1 MWQRGGDHHTHA
13 EMPTPTHRQVK
24 GELQEGLKK
33 SQIGPQTRALIM
45 HDIDYFATD
54 TDYNISEDYDGLT
67 QAVCLDQHTLG
78 WKHFLQGKLL
88 PDWMDII
95 NTEQEKLGLP
105 HSLRAVPQMMTSLV
119 TITLNLWRTRC
130 EFLHG
135 RSHNKKVIKQRR
147 ILLQHF
153 EDLKSRS
160 HKLGRKG
167 RDHIAGAPTE
177 TAQFRVIR
185 SWIRTAQTLYQQA
198 TRRKKRFSTY
208 HITTYFRRLL
218 PNG

>member
-1 MWQRGGDHHTHA
+1 
-13 EMPTPTHRQVK
+13 MPTPTHRQVK

-105 HSLRAVPQMMTSLV
+105 HSLRAVPQMMTALV

-147 ILLQHF
+147 ILLQQF

-167 RDHIAGAPTE
+167 RDHITGAPTE

-185 SWIRTAQTLYQQA
+185 SWIRTAQALYRQA
-198 TRRKKRFSTY
+198 TRRQESFSTY
-208 HITTYFRRLL
+208 RITTYFRRLL